1 MTDTVIIRRCAW
13 SAIVGLGAVLCS
25 FAAAAD
31 QPAPAERGG
40 DLDVTMRIITD
51 PDAKL
56 PDEIVRRITLPPPR
70 PAPPAEDRSDE
81 DRSTGLD
88 RAEEAREQGRQFGQD
103 VADSARDHAE
113 EARRNANP
121 PGRPDPGAPPEPVDQ
136 PAPSP
141 APGPGG

>member
-1 MTDTVIIRRCAW
+1 MKIYTRTGDSGDTALFDGTR
-13 SAIVGLGAVLCS
+13 VLKS
-25 FAAAAD
+25 DPRVAAY
-31 QPAPAERGG
+31 G

-56 PDEIVRRITLPPPR
+56 PDEIVRRITLPR
-70 PAPPAEDRSDE
+70 PAPPAEDRRDE

-88 RAEEAREQGRQFGQD
+88 RAEQAREQGRQFGQD

-121 PGRPDPGAPPEPVDQ
+121 PGRPDPGAPPEPVGQ
-136 PAPSP
+136 PASPP

>member
-1 MTDTVIIRRCAW
+1 MNDTIRMRRYAW
-13 SAIVGLGAVLCS
+13 SAMLALGAGLGSLPVTAE
-25 FAAAAD
+25 
-31 QPAPAERGG
+31 QPAPAQRGG
-40 DLDVTMRIITD
+40 ELDVTMQIITD

-70 PAPPAEDRSDE
+70 PAPPAEGRRDE

-88 RAEEAREQGRQFGQD
+88 RAEEVREQGREFGQD
-103 VADSARDHAE
+103 IADSARERAE

-121 PGRPDPGAPPEPVDQ
+121 PARPDPGTPPEPVEQ
-136 PAPSP
+136 QAPPP